1 VAYPKRGTR
10 LLAGTALVMTAA
22 LGAVACT
29 STPATT
35 ATSGAADAGPAVSTA
50 EAGQVYGSYV
60 SVADRAAVT
69 GDPSLALS
77 RVTGVQKQT
86 VDAQLRA
93 AQSGIGELARYRYGP
108 PTFYLPQPDGYPRWF
123 VASVDRT
130 FVSQPGIPG
139 APGSPDGTAGVPLA
153 VSGRV
158 LMVFEQGSANST
170 WLLASTSQLPPGASV
185 PPLATDSAGYVA
197 TVSLTSGAQLA
208 SPQVTGPLQAAVV
221 DDGPASAAAKVV
233 AAGNL
238 TTGLYTAARDSVTG
252 LTAPRGDVYLWELE
266 GTRYLTRALRT
277 ADGGALVFYSM
288 SLDSTVEVPA
298 LLNKGVP
305 TAGPPI
311 TVPGYLNFLLPA
323 GQHTPRL
330 RVDSQQ
336 LLSFTAV
343 DPSAGA
349 GKIQVIAM
357 GGGLDY
363 ADAS

>member
-10 LLAGTALVMTAA
+10 LLAGAALVMTAA
-22 LGAVACT
+22 LGAVGCT
-29 STPATT
+29 STSTT
-35 ATSGAADAGPAVSTA
+35 ASGAGGAGAGPAVSSA
-50 EAGQVYGSYV
+50 EARQVFGSYV

-69 GDPSLALS
+69 GNASLALS
-77 RVTGVQKQT
+77 SVTGVQKQT
-86 VDAQLRA
+86 VGAQLRA
-93 AQSGIGELARYRYGP
+93 AQSGTGELARYRFGA

-123 VASVDRT
+123 VANVGRT
-130 FVSQPGIPG
+130 LVSQPGVPG
-139 APGSPDGTAGVPLA
+139 APGSANGTAGVPLA
-153 VSGRV
+153 VSGQV
-158 LMVFEQGSANST
+158 LMVFEQGSATSP
-170 WLLASTSQLPPGASV
+170 WLLASTSQLPPGSSV
-185 PPLATDSAGYVA
+185 PPLATNSAGYVA

-208 SPQVTGPLQAAVV
+208 SPQIAGPLQAAVV

-238 TTGLYTAARDSVTG
+238 TTGLYTAAHDSVTG

-266 GTRYLTRALRT
+266 GTHYVTRALRT
-277 ADGGALVFYSM
+277 ANGGALVFYSM
-288 SLDSTVEVPA
+288 YLDSTVEVPA

-305 TAGPPI
+305 TAGLPI
-311 TVPGYLNFLLPA
+311 TVPGYLDFLLPA
-323 GQHTPRL
+323 GKPAPRL

-343 DPSAGA
+343 DPVAGA

-357 GGGLDY
+357 GGGLTY